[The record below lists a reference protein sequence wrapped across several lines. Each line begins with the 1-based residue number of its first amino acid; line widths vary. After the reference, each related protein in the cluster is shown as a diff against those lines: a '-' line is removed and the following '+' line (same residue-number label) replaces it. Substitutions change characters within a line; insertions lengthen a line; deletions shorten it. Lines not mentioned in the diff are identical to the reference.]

1 MNKAI
6 FLDRDGVL
14 VDNSEHYYIW
24 KSDQLK
30 LVNGTI
36 ENLKLLIQK
45 GFQLFI
51 ISNQGGISRGLCTKD
66 DILKLH
72 SEMIQILKA
81 NNIEITQIAFCP
93 HHPEIEKCLC
103 RKPDSLMI
111 EKLMAK
117 YKISKTDSY
126 LIGDRKLDM
135 DAAEKA
141 GICGIQITPNQ
152 NMFPYISSL
161 IQ

>member
-30 LVNGTI
+30 LVDGVV

-51 ISNQGGISRGLCTKD
+51 ISNQGGISRGLYSKN
-66 DILKLH
+66 DIEKLH
-72 SEMIQILKA
+72 EELIQTFRK
-81 NNIEITQIAFCP
+81 NDIEITEISFCP

-103 RKPDSLMI
+103 RKPNSLMI

-117 YKISKTDSY
+117 HKISKTDSY
-126 LIGDRKLDM
+126 LIGDSKSDM

-152 NMFPYISSL
+152 NMVPYISSI

>member
-72 SEMIQILKA
+72 AELIQTFRT
-81 NNIEITQIAFCP
+81 NYIEIAEIAFCP
-93 HHPEIEKCLC
+93 HHPENEKCMC

-111 EKLMAK
+111 DKLIAK
-117 YKISKTDSY
+117 YKIDKEGSY
-126 LIGDRKLDM
+126 LIGDSKSDL
-135 DAAEKA
+135 DAAQKS
-141 GICGIQITPNQ
+141 GIQGIQIIPNQ
-152 NMFPYISSL
+152 NMFPYLSFL
-161 IQ
+161 NK